1 MVQVSAGG
9 LNRTPGSPSL
19 DLSGKRNRGMS
30 ERVIQ
35 LLLSACAVF
44 TMITTVGIG
53 AILAY
58 ESIRFFGE
66 VGVTDFLFGNQWT
79 ALFPQ
84 DQHFGVLPLV
94 RGTLTIALISAF
106 VSIPLGLL
114 AAIYLSEYASEGARA
129 VLKPTLEVLAGVPT
143 IVYGFFALKFITPN
157 LIDPILDVGVF
168 NGLAA
173 GIAIGILTLP
183 LVASLSEDAL
193 RAVPRSLRE
202 AAYGLG
208 ATKLETAVRVIL
220 PAAISGVIAS
230 FILAISRAIGETMI
244 VALAAG
250 SRPAGQG
257 TGGPWD
263 ATQSMQTMTGFIAQA
278 FSGDVSRGTPAFYSL
293 FGVGLLLFLMTL
305 MMNVLSQWIAQRFRQ
320 EYE

>member
-1 MVQVSAGG
+1 MANAALRGSDSSP
-9 LNRTPGSPSL
+9 TPPML
-19 DLSGKRNRGMS
+19 DLSGKRNRALS
-30 ERVIQ
+30 EKIMHRV
-35 LLLSACAVF
+35 LAACAVF
-44 TMITTVGIG
+44 TVLTTIGIA

-58 ESIRFFGE
+58 ESIEFFTE
-66 VGVTDFLFGNQWT
+66 VGVTDFLFGDNWT

-94 RGTLTIALISAF
+94 RGTLTIAFISAL
-106 VSIPLGLL
+106 VSVPLGLM
-114 AAIYLSEYASEGARA
+114 AAIYLSEYASEGARSI
-129 VLKPTLEVLAGVPT
+129 LKPTLEVLAGVPT

-157 LIDPILDVGVF
+157 LISPVLNVGVF

-193 RAVPRSLRE
+193 RSVPGSLRE
-202 AAYGLG
+202 ASYALG
-208 ATKLETAVRVIL
+208 ATKLETSVRVVV

-257 TGGPWD
+257 ASGPWD

-278 FSGDVSRGTPAFYSL
+278 FSGDVSRGSTAFYSL

-305 MMNVLSQWIAQRFRQ
+305 TMNILSQWIAQRFRQ
-320 EYE
+320 EYQ